1 MRESADQK
9 KMMTR
14 MSLNVAP
21 GENHPMKQMMGPPP
35 TFVNNQPLLSPNA
48 G

>member
-21 GENHPMKQMMGPPP
+21 GENHPMK
-35 TFVNNQPLLSPNA
+35 
-48 G
+48 